1 MEVLIAIVLIA
12 GAFVVGVFLVGMA
25 VTRFYRKVPQ
35 SQALIISRARSIE
48 VTFTGALVKPVVDRA
63 EMMDIGVKVIE
74 VEKAGNDGLI
84 CRDNIRADIRVS
96 FYVRVNNTSEDVK
109 KVAQLVG
116 CANASSQEKLV
127 ELFSAKFAES
137 LKTAGK
143 QMDFVELY
151 ELRENFRTNVIGVI
165 GEDLNGYVLDDVAI
179 EYLEQTPI
187 GQLDPNNVLDAVGI
201 RKITDITSQEAVS
214 ANIFRREAEKQLKA
228 KDVETQ
234 QAVYELDRQE
244 KSAEFRALREVATS
258 KAREESVSA
267 QVEAEERLKAEQARL
282 RTDEQIAVQNENV
295 QREVEVAGKN
305 RERAVAVETEKV
317 EKARQLEAITR
328 EVETTTATR
337 DLEVEKTQIAEL
349 ARGRVAADKA
359 VAEQEEAILTMRRVE
374 DANREKESAVITAGG
389 VAEAELIQTIKA
401 AEADEKAAQ
410 HKGRELL
417 TLAEADKS
425 AAELE
430 ATAQIRRAE
439 GLKAEVA
446 APGLAEVE
454 VKLADAD
461 AIREVGFAEAKVA
474 EADAGAR
481 RVAGQ
486 ADGDAS
492 EARLKGE
499 AAGLV
504 EKAAAMKELEG
515 VGQAYDLEVKRI
527 DLEGSVRLAAVEA
540 QRDLGMRQA
549 EAMGAALESAD
560 IDIVGGSDLFVDR
573 MIGSVTAGK
582 ALEKFA
588 GASDASST
596 VMEPYTS
603 GERDLVALLGQA
615 LGGLGPEGL
624 AQLSLAQVLQLV
636 AKRIGGDDGALLD
649 ELVVG
654 MKDKGLDDIGLGS
667 IVS

>member
-1 MEVLIAIVLIA
+1 LIAIVLIA

>member
-1 MEVLIAIVLIA
+1 VEVLIAIVLIA